1 MSSIAVIGAGAT
13 GLTAARRLQQLG
25 HGVQVFDK
33 GRRAGG
39 RIASRE
45 TEHGH
50 FDHGTQ
56 FLRTTEPEDLGW
68 LQRQADAGHAARW
81 PALAA
86 AGKAEAWL
94 GVPTMNRLARDWAE
108 GLALHCSLTVTAIR
122 RIGNRWQLAWSD
134 FEQREASAEFD
145 AVLLTIPTPQAL
157 AVLPPDVDLEALRAV
172 RYDACW
178 SVLWTPAQTLPA
190 APATRGGDGADAI
203 AWLAR
208 EDLKPGRSGPP
219 RLMLQA
225 SAAWTQAHLAID
237 KDRAAER
244 LCAEAAHRLGLSDTS
259 GWKLAHRWL
268 YAFVQ
273 QPIGIPALPLA
284 PGLVY
289 ASDACL
295 GSRVELAMRAGRAG
309 ADLLLAR

>member
-25 HGVQVFDK
+25 HAVQVFDK

-45 TEHGH
+45 TEHGS

-56 FLRTTEPEDLGW
+56 FLRTANADDLIL
-68 LQRQADAGHAARW
+68 LQTLADAGHAARW

-86 AGKAEAWL
+86 AGKPEAWL
-94 GVPTMNRLARDWAE
+94 GVPTMNQLARDWAE
-108 GLALHCSLTVTAIR
+108 GLVLHCSLTVTAIR
-122 RIGNRWQLAWSD
+122 RIGNRWQIAWTD
-134 FEQREASAEFD
+134 FEQREASADFD

-157 AVLPPDVDLEALRAV
+157 AVLPPDVDREALRAV

-178 SVLWTPAQTLPA
+178 SVLWTPEQPLPPT
-190 APATRGGDGADAI
+190 PATRRCDGAEALV
-203 AWLAR
+203 WLTR
-208 EDLKPGRSGPP
+208 EDLKPGRGGPP

-225 SAAWTQAHLAID
+225 SASWTQAHLAID
-237 KDRAAER
+237 KDAAAAQ
-244 LCAEAAHRLGLSDTS
+244 LCAEAARLLGLSGTA
-259 GWKLAHRWL
+259 GWTLAHRWL

-273 QPIGIPALPLA
+273 QPIGMPAFALA

-295 GSRVELAMRAGRAG
+295 GSRVELAMASGRA
-309 ADLLLAR
+309 AAELLSAC